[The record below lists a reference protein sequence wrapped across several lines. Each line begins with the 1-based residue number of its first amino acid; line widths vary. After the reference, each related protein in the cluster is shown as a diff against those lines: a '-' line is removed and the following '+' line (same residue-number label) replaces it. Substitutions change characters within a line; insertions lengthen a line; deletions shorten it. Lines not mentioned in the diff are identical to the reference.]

1 MTRLNR
7 VHVHR
12 LVTRALGIGPHAPAG
27 WVADEETASWWRV
40 ELDGTIS
47 PRPSLAR
54 PHFRGSIASNP
65 CAGR

>member
-1 MTRLNR
+1 MNR

-12 LVTRALGIGPHAPAG
+12 LVTRAFGIAPVARVG
-27 WVADEETASWWRV
+27 WFADEATASWWRV
-40 ELDGTIS
+40 EEDGTVS

-65 CAGR
+65 CAGRAP